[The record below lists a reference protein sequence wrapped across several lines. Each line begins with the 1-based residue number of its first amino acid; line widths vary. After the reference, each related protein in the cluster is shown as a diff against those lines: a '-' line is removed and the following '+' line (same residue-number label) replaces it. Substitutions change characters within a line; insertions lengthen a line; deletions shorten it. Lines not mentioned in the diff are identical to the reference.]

1 MIQLKAAEIL
11 KIQQHRVTHI
21 NTICLCNTPKKLKK
35 KKSYSAA
42 GDNRLINQVK
52 VLHGLFMWETES
64 GRIKEFI
71 HFFFILCACGTFF
84 EIDADIVF

>member
-21 NTICLCNTPKKLKK
+21 NTIRLCNTPNLKKK

-52 VLHGLFMWETES
+52 VLYGLFMWETES
-64 GRIKEFI
+64 GRIRVYS
-71 HFFFILCACGTFF
+71 FFLHIMCLWNFF
-84 EIDADIVF
+84 